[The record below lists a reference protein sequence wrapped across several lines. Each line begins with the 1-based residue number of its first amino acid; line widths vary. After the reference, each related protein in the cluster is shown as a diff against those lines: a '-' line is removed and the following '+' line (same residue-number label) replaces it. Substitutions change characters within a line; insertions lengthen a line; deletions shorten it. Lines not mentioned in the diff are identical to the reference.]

1 MRRQMLKQVS
11 MRWDGPWHR
20 RKNGESQVR
29 SVECVFMV
37 DFSHPRRSNGMNQN
51 GKMRQKIGTNPAVS
65 LLKLHLWEF
74 LPVWTSGNLTNL
86 ICGSFC
92 PAKKRSTLKRY
103 RHRWKY
109 CPEASPW
116 KYKCYGTKSW
126 ENKNCKVF
134 KQRFHHIDDVWKIWH
149 LNLPALSLVVEPVS
163 RVIVVVEPFSLL
175 RCVDTFVTS
184 VKVACNVTSVRWNI
198 LTVLRCVY
206 LHHQQ
211 STSSINQST
220 PSTPSTPSSAPSSSI
235 TVFVPH
241 VRNKASIIM
250 AATPKHIFCQNW
262 ERKHSNFCHTCVRL
276 GFLSSVLAYDNSE
289 ADSPLAEF

>member
-1 MRRQMLKQVS
+1 MNYVASSWEAKWGGRCWSKCQWGGMDLDTVERMEK
-11 MRWDGPWHR
+11 
-20 RKNGESQVR
+20 VR
-29 SVECVFMV
+29 SGLPGVFMV

-86 ICGSFC
+86 ICRR
-92 PAKKRSTLKRY
+92 RSTLKKY

-116 KYKCYGTKSW
+116 KYKFYGTKSW

-163 RVIVVVEPFSLL
+163 LVIVVVEPFSLL

-198 LTVLRCVY
+198 LTVL
-206 LHHQQ
+206 
-211 STSSINQST
+211 
-220 PSTPSTPSSAPSSSI
+220 
-235 TVFVPH
+235 
-241 VRNKASIIM
+241 
-250 AATPKHIFCQNW
+250 
-262 ERKHSNFCHTCVRL
+262 
-276 GFLSSVLAYDNSE
+276 
-289 ADSPLAEF
+289 